1 MKLVSLVKNFRGLAT
16 ALFTAATLL
25 SLPNL
30 CQAQNSIYSISK
42 TTVPTPTNGGRM
54 MFRLVN
60 GTGGT
65 YADNQIYWGILG
77 INPANGQWSYLD
89 STGTL
94 RPISNAL
101 NDASGHLVKN
111 GVNYANIY
119 YTVSQAQWISMPS
132 LISARIFV
140 SVGSPCYIKTFD
152 TGFAGPNIDNPS
164 DPNRNIYFDFA
175 EFTLDAT
182 GYHGNTTRVDA
193 FGFPLQMRLFNNA
206 GNYDRVVGEKESE
219 TRDGIFAAYRNE
231 VPLPFKDLA
240 DLQTPYRIVAPIHGS
255 FAAGGANANYF
266 ASYNSQYTTQE
277 ILIANGRLAQQPD
290 LNAAINRHVYTLA
303 QSQWGVVS
311 NYYKAAP
318 ANYFAAFW
326 HPHSI
331 DGLAYGMPY
340 DDVNGQASYLEVG
353 DPKALILRVGW
364 NTPVGSGTGTGGNTG
379 TYAGTPYTGTPA
391 AIPGAIYFANYDKG
405 GEGVAFHDS
414 EATNQGGQYR
424 TTEGVDIERTTD
436 PGGPG
441 YNVGWTAAGE
451 WMKYT
456 VNVATTKTYTIGFRV
471 ATPTGGGIFHL
482 EDENGNRV
490 TANITVPTTGG
501 WQNWQTIT
509 TTANLTAGKHVL
521 KFVQDSGGYNINFM
535 AF

>member
-1 MKLVSLVKNFRGLAT
+1 MKLVSVIKKSRVLGA
-16 ALFTAATLL
+16 ALFAAAML

-30 CQAQNSIYSISK
+30 CSAQNSIYAIPKSS
-42 TTVPTPTNGGRM
+42 VPAPTNGGRM
-54 MFRLVN
+54 MFRLIN
-60 GTGGT
+60 GTGGA
-65 YADNQIYWGILG
+65 YADNQVYWGILG
-77 INPANGQWSYLD
+77 INPANGKWSYLD
-89 STGTL
+89 ATGTL
-94 RPISNAL
+94 RPISAAL
-101 NDASGHLVKN
+101 NNASGHLVKN

-119 YTVSQAQWISMPS
+119 STVSQAQWIPVPS

-140 SVGSPCYIKTFD
+140 SVGSPCYITTYD
-152 TGFAGPNIDNPS
+152 NGFAGPNIDNPS
-164 DPNRNIYFDFA
+164 DPNRNIYFDFG

-193 FGFPLQMRLFNNA
+193 FGFPMQMRLINNA
-206 GNYDRVVGEKESE
+206 GNYDRTVGEKESE
-219 TRDGIFAAYRNE
+219 TRDGLFAAYRNE
-231 VPLPFKDLA
+231 VPVPFKDLA
-240 DLQTPYRIVAPIHGS
+240 NLQTPYRIVAPLHGS
-255 FAAGGANANYF
+255 FVAGGANGNYF

-277 ILIANGRLAQQPD
+277 ILGATGRLAQQAA
-290 LNAAINRHVYTLA
+290 LNAAINRHVYTLS
-303 QSQWGVVS
+303 QSDWNVVS

-318 ANYFAAFW
+318 SNYYAAFW

-340 DDVNGQASYLEVG
+340 DDVNGQASYIEVG
-353 DPKALILRVGW
+353 DPKGLLVRVGW
-364 NTPVGSGTGTGGNTG
+364 NTPVGSNPPTGSYN
-379 TYAGTPYTGTPA
+379 GTPYNGSPA
-391 AIPGAIYFANYDKG
+391 AIPGAIFLAQYDKG
-405 GEGVAFHDS
+405 GEGVAFHDT
-414 EATNQGGQYR
+414 EAANQGGQYR

-441 YNVGWTAAGE
+441 FNVGWTAGGE

-456 VNVATTKTYTIGFRV
+456 VNVATTKTYTVGIRV
-471 ATPTGGGIFHL
+471 AAPTAGGIFHL

-490 TANITVPTTGG
+490 TANVTVPATGG